1 MTHKT
6 HTTHGMH
13 TTYTTHNTHTT
24 HHALLPLL
32 AQTHNWHSEPE
43 LMKKIIEFYTKAK
56 AYKQLGMFYDAC
68 SQLEIDEFRDYDKAL
83 RSSPIPEC
91 PPSSLSPRLPSCPP
105 PRLHS
110 TPHVVAPF
118 ACALCQIGWNVCV
131 GMWCVWSGRG
141 DGGGGGERSL
151 CCVRAST
158 RLVQRL
164 QLTSTSD
171 TRKGRASALK
181 ESQNQIRFDS
191 IGLDWISDTRKGR
204 GSALKESQK
213 YLVKAGL
220 DTATLE
226 RRIERVQVLRL
237 YRPCVC
243 VCVLLE
249 CLLSLAFL
257 LLLSDISR
265 TWYACIRVRAR
276 AGVGAQEFVEAK
288 AQVKDKPNEFVR
300 VCMQLLEAPR
310 LEAAVQV
317 RLRARMP
324 PHVGAHVAPLPRR
337 SGGGAA
343 REAHAAYAAD
353 RGMHARLPV
362 PRPAA

>member
-1 MTHKT
+1 M
-6 HTTHGMH
+6 
-13 TTYTTHNTHTT
+13 
-24 HHALLPLL
+24 
-32 AQTHNWHSEPE
+32 
-43 LMKKIIEFYTKAK
+43 
-56 AYKQLGMFYDAC
+56 
-68 SQLEIDEFRDYDKAL
+68 
-83 RSSPIPEC
+83 
-91 PPSSLSPRLPSCPP
+91 
-105 PRLHS
+105 
-110 TPHVVAPF
+110 
-118 ACALCQIGWNVCV
+118 
-131 GMWCVWSGRG
+131 
-141 DGGGGGERSL
+141 
-151 CCVRAST
+151 
-158 RLVQRL
+158 
-164 QLTSTSD
+164 
-171 TRKGRASALK
+171 
-181 ESQNQIRFDS
+181 
-191 IGLDWISDTRKGR
+191 DWISDTRKGR

-324 PHVGAHVAPLPRR
+324 PHGAHVAPLPRR